1 MHGHVHSSRSESR
14 GKLRGPFFNHLELF
28 MFMTGTET
36 ELFTEKHWLA
46 RRAAGALAR
55 FVIVGN
61 VS

>member
-1 MHGHVHSSRSESR
+1 
-14 GKLRGPFFNHLELF
+14 